1 MNNESRI
8 NAAISELLKASIA
21 VYGDDVVIQVGFD
34 IVLKKSSR
42 NDLTDSGIDDILDE
56 GIDGNR

>member
-1 MNNESRI
+1 MNNDARI
-8 NAAISELLKASIA
+8 SAAISELLRASIA

-42 NDLTDSGIDDILDE
+42 SDLSDSTVDDMLDE
-56 GIDGNR
+56 GIDGNK